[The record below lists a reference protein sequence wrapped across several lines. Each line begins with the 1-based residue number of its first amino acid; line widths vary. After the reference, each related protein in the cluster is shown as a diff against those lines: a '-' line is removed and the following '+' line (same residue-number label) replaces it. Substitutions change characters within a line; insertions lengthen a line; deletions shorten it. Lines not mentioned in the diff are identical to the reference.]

1 LNAKQTKNKQKTK
14 KPMANGVG
22 NTCHD
27 MDKEQT
33 ESCFHIAYFFQVAQT
48 FVFFAVN

>member
-27 MDKEQT
+27 KEQT

-48 FVFFAVN
+48 FVFFAVK